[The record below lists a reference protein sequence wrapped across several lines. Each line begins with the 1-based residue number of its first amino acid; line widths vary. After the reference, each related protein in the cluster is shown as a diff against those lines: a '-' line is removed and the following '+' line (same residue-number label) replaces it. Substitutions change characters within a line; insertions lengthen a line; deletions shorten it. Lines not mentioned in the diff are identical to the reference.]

1 MAAARYKC
9 EFRSDQGV
17 YWRVDI
23 WDEDFSG
30 SVTEFIAQ
38 GEGFAIDYQGQGN
51 KRDGNIKASSCKVPV
66 LIQDAAFETMLTDI
80 LTSDE
85 GRFKIIIYK
94 GSGSYTDSFSNVFW
108 IGDVLNDLGD
118 LQDTYYPYEYEIT
131 ATDGLGKAQD
141 IRVNDSSWITG
152 GNDYQFP
159 VVLAKCLA
167 QIQSN
172 VGSNGIYASNETFLR
187 MTSIWYEPSMNGGT
201 INTSVDPW
209 DFTKINESAFYKI
222 DNDGAKEY
230 ISVFEAIDKI
240 TKAWGARIYFSNGM
254 WQVDQISALAATSVK
269 THYYKI
275 DGTIISGG
283 AGTAYLDKDYRKTEG
298 TDVKRL
304 AGQTYNYFIG
314 LKQAMV
320 DYAHDYSGQLLPIPF
335 TTATTYNLGT
345 FTFDATGTYTTQWH
359 ILDLWGFL
367 TYTGA
372 SAQTYANGVSV
383 LYKITFT
390 CTNSSGDVYYAHLQS
405 STGPATGSA
414 TWSAANTPQ
423 YIYLTA
429 DVLGTNMQSNQWNFV
444 VMMPPLTATIT
455 GEIAIRWEVVSMTDL
470 ITGGTL
476 ATAGWNIGFLN
487 SNTSC
492 SFLVIDSSGTIN
504 SGKIRY
510 KVDHTDGSGNL
521 INKAIHKFSEPIF
534 GDAFVTSS
542 DGGTSYLAVYNG
554 SAWEKSNAWQVA
566 GGSTMPFSQLLCW
579 DFIRGQKNAVQKRM
593 GAYFV
598 PATKEFFFENSLV
611 IGSDY
616 YVFNGGTFSAGMDE
630 WNGEWF
636 LVSLDSANLSTSNS
650 NLAIT
655 GWSNPNGNL
664 GSGNTNSSNN
674 SQRIDNRIDEDGFH
688 GLSGLGML

>member
-1 MAAARYKC
+1 MAAARYRC
-9 EFRSDQGV
+9 DFRSDQGI

-30 SVTEFIAQ
+30 SVTEFTAE
-38 GEGFAIDYQGQGN
+38 GEGFSIDYQGQGD

-66 LIQDAAFETMLTDI
+66 LIQDSSFETMLTDI

-85 GRFKIIIYK
+85 GRFKLIIYK
-94 GSGSYTDSFSNVFW
+94 GSGSYTDSFANVFW

-118 LQDTYYPYEYEIT
+118 LQDTYYPYAYEIA
-131 ATDGLGKAQD
+131 ATDGIGKAKD
-141 IRVNDSSWITG
+141 IRVNDSSWISSGTE
-152 GNDYQFP
+152 YQFP

-172 VGSNGIYASNETFLR
+172 IGSNGIYASNETFLR

-209 DFTKINESAFYKI
+209 DFTKLHESAFYKI

-230 ISVFEAIDKI
+230 IPIFDAIDKI

-254 WQVDQISALAATSVK
+254 WHVDQISALAAASTK

-320 DYAHDYSGQLLPIPF
+320 DYAHDYSGQLLPVPF
-335 TTATTYNLGT
+335 TTATAYNLGT
-345 FTFDATGTYTTQWH
+345 FTYDATGTYTSQWH
-359 ILDLWGFL
+359 ILDLWGFAN
-367 TYTGA
+367 YTG
-372 SAQTYANGVSV
+372 SSSQTYANGVSI

-390 CTNSSGDVYYAHLQS
+390 CTNSSGDVYYAHMQS
-405 STGPATGSA
+405 TTGSPFGQA
-414 TWSAANTPQ
+414 TWGAANSAE

-429 DVLGTNMQSNQWNFV
+429 DYLGTNLQSNQWNMV
-444 VMMPPLTATIT
+444 LNLPPLTSTIT
-455 GEIAIRWEVVSMTDL
+455 GEIAIRWDVVGITDL
-470 ITGGTL
+470 ITGGSL

-492 SFLVIDSSGTIN
+492 SFLVLDSSGTIN

-510 KVDHTDGSGNL
+510 KVNNTDGSGNL
-521 INKAIHKFSEPIF
+521 VNKTIHKFSEPIF
-534 GDAFVTSS
+534 GDAFIPAS
-542 DGGTSYLAVYNG
+542 DGGASYLKVYNG
-554 SAWEKSNAWQVA
+554 SAWEMSNSWTVA
-566 GGSTMPFSQLLCW
+566 GGSAMPFNQLLCW

-593 GAYFV
+593 GSYFV
-598 PATKEFFFENSLV
+598 PATKDFLFENSLV
-611 IGSDY
+611 IDSDY
-616 YVFNGGTFSAGMDE
+616 YVFNGGTYSAGMDQ
-630 WNGEWF
+630 WDGEWF
-636 LVSLDSANLSTSNS
+636 MVSLSATNLSTANT
-650 NLAIT
+650 NLAVT
-655 GWSNPNGNL
+655 GWSNPNGNNQA
-664 GSGNTNSSNN
+664 GNTNSSNN
-674 SQRIDNRIDEDGFH
+674 SHRIDNRIEEDGFH